1 MASRVVLVLAFA
13 VLVFACTGQS
23 EVTTAGSPPTTAGSP
38 LTTAGSPLTTAGGP
52 PTTARSDE
60 PEETTVG
67 PGRLVI
73 LAGNGDIMITN
84 PDGTDRRAIATS
96 AEERVFYFQPIW
108 SPDSTHIAWGQVK
121 ASGAAVGYQ
130 DVDEDEPQIVS
141 MVNLPFYLFWASDSR
156 SIGALHD
163 SASGLD
169 LELFDVASGTSTI
182 IDSGVPFY
190 FSWNPTGDRLVT
202 HVGPDRFE
210 MITTDGD
217 RSTAGTT
224 GDDYYA
230 PQWTDDGILHVDGGA
245 LVMETPEGGRREVVR
260 VTGFTA
266 FVANPG
272 GTRAAVQSIR
282 TGEAVSL
289 QDVLRDQPE
298 RIGLYVEIET
308 IPSNRLVVV
317 DIETGVF
324 EVVSEAPALAFFWSP
339 SGESLLI
346 FAPASSGNALVALVW
361 TAGSGMREYGAF
373 LPSNAVAL
381 DLLPF
386 FPQYAQS
393 MRFWSP
399 NSTAFAYPGIVDG
412 TSVIWVQQLDHETP
426 ERISDG
432 SWVSWSP

>member
-13 VLVFACTGQS
+13 LLVFACTGQS
-23 EVTTAGSPPTTAGSP
+23 EVTTTESPITSAGSP
-38 LTTAGSPLTTAGGP
+38 LTTAG
-52 PTTARSDE
+52 SDE

-73 LAGNGDIMITN
+73 LAGNGDIIITN
-84 PDGTDRRAIATS
+84 PDGTDRRTIATS

-108 SPDSTHIAWGQVK
+108 SPDSTHIAWGQAK
-121 ASGAAVGYQ
+121 ASGFAVGYQ
-130 DVDEDEPQIVS
+130 DVDEDEPTIVS

-156 SIGALHD
+156 SIGALRD
-163 SASGLD
+163 SPPGLD
-169 LELFDVASGTSTI
+169 LELVDVASGTSTI
-182 IDSGVPFY
+182 LDSGVPFY

-217 RSTAGTT
+217 RSTVGTT

-230 PQWTDDGILHVDGGA
+230 PQWTDDGILHVDAGT
-245 LVMETPEGGRREVVR
+245 LVMETPEGVRRGVVR

-282 TGEAVSL
+282 TGEAIPL
-289 QDVLRDQPE
+289 QN
-298 RIGLYVEIET
+298 VEIET

-317 DIETGVF
+317 DIETGEF
-324 EVVSEAPALAFFWSP
+324 EVVNEAPALAFFWSP

-346 FAPASSGNALVALVW
+346 FAPTSSGNALVALVW

-373 LPSNAVAL
+373 LPPNQVAL

-399 NSTAFAYPGIVDG
+399 NSTAFAYPSIIDG
-412 TSVIWVQQLDHETP
+412 TSAIWVQQLDDETP

-432 SWVSWSP
+432 TWVSWSP

>member
-1 MASRVVLVLAFA
+1 MAGRVALVLAFA
-13 VLVFACTGQS
+13 LLVSACTGES
-23 EVTTAGSPPTTAGSP
+23 AVTTTESPGTTAGSP
-38 LTTAGSPLTTAGGP
+38 LTTAGS
-52 PTTARSDE
+52 DE
-60 PEETTVG
+60 PEKATLG

-73 LAGNGDIMITN
+73 LDGNGDIMITN
-84 PDGTDRRAIATS
+84 PDGTDPRAITTGV
-96 AEERVFYFQPIW
+96 EESVFYFQPIW
-108 SPDSTHIAWGQVK
+108 SPDSTHIAWGQAK
-121 ASGAAVGYQ
+121 ASGFAVGYQ
-130 DVDEDEPQIVS
+130 DVDEDEATIVP
-141 MVNLPFYLFWASDSR
+141 MVDLPFYLYWASDGR
-156 SIGALHD
+156 SIGALRD

-169 LELFDVASGTSTI
+169 LELVDVASGTSSI
-182 IDSGVPFY
+182 LASGAPFY

-217 RSTAGTT
+217 RSAAGTT
-224 GDDYYA
+224 GADYYA

-245 LVMETPEGGRREVVR
+245 LVVETAEGVRREVVR

-282 TGEAVSL
+282 TGEAVSF
-289 QDVLRDQPE
+289 QNVQ
-298 RIGLYVEIET
+298 IET

-317 DIETGVF
+317 DIETGEF
-324 EVVSEAPALAFFWSP
+324 EVVNEAPALAFFWSP

-346 FAPASSGNALVALVW
+346 FAPASSGDALVALVW
-361 TAGSGMREYGAF
+361 TAGSGLSAYGTF
-373 LPSNAVAL
+373 LPPNPVAR

-412 TSVIWVQQLDHETP
+412 TSAIWVQQLDHEIP
-426 ERISDG
+426 ERVSDG
-432 SWVSWSP
+432 NWVSWSP

>member
-13 VLVFACTGQS
+13 LLVFACAGQS
-23 EVTTAGSPPTTAGSP
+23 EVTTTGSPPTTTGSP
-38 LTTAGSPLTTAGGP
+38 LTTAG
-52 PTTARSDE
+52 SDE

-73 LAGNGDIMITN
+73 LDGNGDIMIIN
-84 PDGTDRRAIATS
+84 PDGTDRRTIATS

-108 SPDSTHIAWGQVK
+108 SPDSTHIAWGQAA
-121 ASGAAVGYQ
+121 ASGFAVGYQ
-130 DVDEDEPQIVS
+130 DVDEDEPTIVP
-141 MVNLPFYLFWASDSR
+141 MVNLPFYLFWASDSG

-163 SASGLD
+163 SPPGLD
-169 LELFDVASGTSTI
+169 LELVDVASGTSTI
-182 IDSGVPFY
+182 LDSGVPFY

-230 PQWTDDGILHVDGGA
+230 PQWTDDGILHVDEGT
-245 LVMETPEGGRREVVR
+245 LVMETPEGFRREVVR

-266 FVANPG
+266 FVANPE

-282 TGEAVSL
+282 IGEAISL
-289 QDVLRDQPE
+289 QNV
-298 RIGLYVEIET
+298 GIET

-317 DIETGVF
+317 DIETGEF
-324 EVVSEAPALAFFWSP
+324 EVVNEAPALAFFWSP

-361 TAGSGMREYGAF
+361 TAGSGMREYRAF
-373 LPSNAVAL
+373 VPSNAVAF

-399 NSTAFAYPGIVDG
+399 NSTAFTYTGIVDG
-412 TSVIWVQQLDHETP
+412 TSVIWVQQLDQENP